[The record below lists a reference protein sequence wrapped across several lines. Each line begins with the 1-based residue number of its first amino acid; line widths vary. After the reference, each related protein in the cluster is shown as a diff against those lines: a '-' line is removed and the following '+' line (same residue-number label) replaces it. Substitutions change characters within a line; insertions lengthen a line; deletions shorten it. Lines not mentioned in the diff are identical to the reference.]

1 MQAFS
6 AFFMKF
12 CLALNSYN
20 YTMNTR
26 FDMSQVPGSVNFSYS
41 ILSFFILQRVT
52 CCFPLFSSSDLPD
65 SDQSGDSQ

>member
-26 FDMSQVPGSVNFSYS
+26 FDMSQIPRFGQFFLFYS
-41 ILSFFILQRVT
+41 IFFHFATRNLL
-52 CCFPLFSSSDLPD
+52 FPVIFLIRHA
-65 SDQSGDSQ
+65 